1 MNEEHTQLKSI
12 GADLEI
18 GQKIELI
25 PAHICPTINLHDY
38 IHVIK
43 NNEYCGKWAIL
54 ARGKNY

>member
-1 MNEEHTQLKSI
+1 QLKSI

-18 GQKIELI
+18 GQKIEFI
-25 PAHICPTINLHDY
+25 PAYVCTTINLHDY

-43 NNEYCGKWAIL
+43 NNEYVGKWQIF

>member
-25 PAHICPTINLHDY
+25 PAHICPTINLH
-38 IHVIK
+38 VIK